1 MRHRTSSRVPVAS
14 SSLLIEP
21 LIDPV
26 LINHPLG
33 VKVDVIQEVPIE
45 ESSGTYHYS
54 TCPAIS

>member
-1 MRHRTSSRVPVAS
+1 MAS
-14 SSLLIEP
+14 SSLLIDP

-26 LINHPLG
+26 LINPPLG

-45 ESSGTYHYS
+45 ESSGTYRYS

>member
-1 MRHRTSSRVPVAS
+1 MAS

-45 ESSGTYHYS
+45 ESSGTYCYN
-54 TCPAIS
+54 TCPDIS